1 MSNDPVETAGGQ
13 PRLAAQRTGEGAY
26 SIRFSGDW
34 TGKHP
39 LPPVDDLLRDIG
51 GTPHPRAVVV
61 DAAGVGAWDSAFVG
75 FIFDLEARCAALR
88 VPLDRKSLPAGA
100 GRLIALADAVPE
112 KSDARV
118 SAVHDRFFEALG
130 KRSIDATN
138 AAGALFEF
146 LGLLSIAFV
155 RFLSG
160 RARTRVG
167 DVFEQMQVCGADA
180 LAIVSLISFLVG
192 VILAFMGAVQLERFG
207 ASIYVADLVAI
218 GMLREMGAMMTAI
231 IMAGRTGASFAAQLG
246 SMKVAQEIDAL
257 TTMGISPVEFLCL
270 PRVLGLFLMMPIL
283 CVYAD
288 VLGIAGGGF
297 IGSVMLHVSP
307 SPYFHETMSAFT
319 MTDFMIGVVKAGIYG
334 ILVGFAGC
342 LRGFECGDSS
352 SAVGFATTSAV
363 VTSIVMVVVACGISA
378 FILNLIGI

>member
-1 MSNDPVETAGGQ
+1 MPSDLTETVGE
-13 PRLAAQRTGEGAY
+13 PRLSAQRTAEDAY
-26 SIRFSGDW
+26 SIHFSGDW

-39 LPPVDDLLRDIG
+39 LPAVERLLEEIG
-51 GTPHPRAVVV
+51 RTPRPRSVVLE
-61 DAAGVGAWDSAFVG
+61 ASGVRAWDSTFVG
-75 FIFDLEARCAALR
+75 FLFELETRCAELKLPLR
-88 VPLDRKSLPAGA
+88 RDALPAGA
-100 GRLIALADAVPE
+100 ARLIALADSVPE
-112 KSDARV
+112 KTDARV
-118 SAVHDRFFEALG
+118 AAAHDGFFQRLG
-130 KRSIDATN
+130 KTTAAAIDA
-138 AAGALFEF
+138 AAALFDF
-146 LGLLSIAFV
+146 LGLLSIAMG
-155 RFLSG
+155 RFLTG

-167 DVFEQMQVCGADA
+167 DIFEQMQACGADA

-231 IMAGRTGASFAAQLG
+231 IMAGRTGAAFAAQLG

-270 PRVLGLFLMMPIL
+270 PRVLALFLMMPIL
-283 CVYAD
+283 CVYSD
-288 VLGIAGGGF
+288 LLGIAGGAF

-307 SPYFHETMSAFT
+307 AAYFHETMSAFT
-319 MTDFMIGVVKAGIYG
+319 MTDFSIGVVKAAIYG
-334 ILVGFAGC
+334 VLVGFAGC

-363 VTSIVMVVVACGISA
+363 VTSIVMVVVACGVSA
-378 FILNLIGI
+378 FILNLVGI